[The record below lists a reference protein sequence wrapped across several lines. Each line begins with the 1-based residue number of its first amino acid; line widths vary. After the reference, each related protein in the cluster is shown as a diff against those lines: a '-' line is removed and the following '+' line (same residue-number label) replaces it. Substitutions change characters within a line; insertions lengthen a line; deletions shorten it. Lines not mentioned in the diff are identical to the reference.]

1 MRFKWVPGA
10 AHSAPRSIVNM
21 APTVRVRMGVGYGA
35 EAFYGQALR
44 SVSWPAGALE
54 FVPPAIEHVHTTGLD
69 ADWLSVEFDV
79 AEWRDVMGRDAA
91 ERDLRRCDAGYR
103 CANFPEL
110 MRSAYRVLTAV
121 PFEADFLRQELGA
134 QLANQ
139 CRQCIDPASRDRRQS
154 ALNSAMVKRLAALVE
169 ECLHGDIRLEQ
180 MANEAGLSKF
190 HFTTAFGRATGVT
203 PYQYILGRRLSRAQ
217 KLLRSTNMPIT
228 TVALDCG
235 FSSHAHLTS
244 AFTSRFGVSPTI
256 YRRIVFH

>member
-10 AHSAPRSIVNM
+10 AHSAPRSIINTV
-21 APTVRVRMGVGYGA
+21 PTIRIRMGVGYGA

-44 SVSWPAGALE
+44 SVSWPAGAFE

-79 AEWRDVMGRDAA
+79 AEWQDVIGCDAA
-91 ERDLRRCDAGYR
+91 ERDLLRCDAGHR
-103 CANFPEL
+103 CANFPAL
-110 MRSAYRVLTAV
+110 MRSAYRVLTAA
-121 PFEADFLRQELGA
+121 PCEADFLRQELGA
-134 QLANQ
+134 EFANQ
-139 CRQCIDPASRDRRQS
+139 YRQCIDPVSLGRRS
-154 ALNSAMVKRLAALVE
+154 SSLNSTIVKRLADLVE
-169 ECLHGDIRLEQ
+169 ERLHRDIGLEQ

-190 HFTTAFGRATGVT
+190 HFTTAFCRATGVT
-203 PYQYILGRRLSRAQ
+203 PYQYIVSRRLNRAQ
-217 KLLRSTNMPIT
+217 KLLRNTNVPVT

>member
-10 AHSAPRSIVNM
+10 AHSAPRLIMNL
-21 APTVRVRMGVGYGA
+21 APTIRIRMGVGYGT
-35 EAFYGQALR
+35 EAYHGQGLS

-79 AEWRDVMGRDAA
+79 VEWRDVMGRDAA
-91 ERDLRRCDAGYR
+91 ERDLLRCDAGHR
-103 CANFPEL
+103 CANFPAL
-110 MRSAYRVLTAV
+110 MRSAYRVLTAT
-121 PFEADFLRQELGA
+121 PCEADFLRQELGA
-134 QLANQ
+134 ELANQ
-139 CRQCIDPASRDRRQS
+139 YRRCIDPVSLGRRS
-154 ALNSAMVKRLAALVE
+154 SSLNSTIVKRLADLVE
-169 ECLHGDIRLEQ
+169 ERLRRDIGLEK

-190 HFTTAFGRATGVT
+190 HFTTAFCRATGVT
-203 PYQYILGRRLSRAQ
+203 PYQYIVSRRLSRAQ
-217 KLLRSTNMPIT
+217 KLLRNTNVPVT